1 MTDEF
6 LHRVQ
11 RGVRRRR
18 MFRVAAAGLAVLAVT
33 SAVAVTQLRPAPG
46 SVPAASAAVPDVDRF
61 LISYIPTGVRI
72 DEQGSSSTLIIRSDG
87 TDAGTPSGPQD
98 LNVAVSMRRFEQA
111 NGGSYMWITV
121 FRPSTPPSQ
130 PVSATTFNGL
140 LNRHLTGAI
149 IVENFDVPA
158 GKARLTRTSTADNA
172 GYGIVIAGTDRTV
185 ITIEA
190 NLRVPADVLKAVATG
205 LTPA

>member
-1 MTDEF
+1 M
-6 LHRVQ
+6 
-11 RGVRRRR
+11 
-18 MFRVAAAGLAVLAVT
+18 
-33 SAVAVTQLRPAPG
+33 
-46 SVPAASAAVPDVDRF
+46 DRF
-61 LISYIPTGVRI
+61 LIGYIPAGVRMA
-72 DEQGSSSTLIIRSDG
+72 EQGSNSTLIIRSDG
-87 TDAGTPSGPQD
+87 TDAGTPSGPQG

-111 NGGSYMWITV
+111 NGGSYVWITV

-130 PVSATTFNGL
+130 PVAATTFNGL
-140 LNRHLTGAI
+140 LNRHLAGAI
-149 IVENFDVPA
+149 IVEQFDVPT

-172 GYGIVIAGTDRTV
+172 GYGVVIAGTDRTV